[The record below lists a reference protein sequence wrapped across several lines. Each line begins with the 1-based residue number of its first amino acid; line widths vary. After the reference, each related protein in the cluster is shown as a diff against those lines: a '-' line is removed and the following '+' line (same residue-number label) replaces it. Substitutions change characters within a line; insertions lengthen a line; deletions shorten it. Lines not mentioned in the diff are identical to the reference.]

1 MALTHKVRRNR
12 IIVRNHLCIEEKC
25 RKSIELHQRFIAED
39 REEIKGLE
47 EDEKN
52 GIQRKSKDNKSRIE
66 DTYLL
71 IFKYELD
78 DIRAKYSLGDDISTI
93 EEDYHNA
100 IYDLEQTGTR
110 EVGYLSLLWTI
121 SLGILLET
129 DKKNIERLSKVV
141 EKKEINDAVIDFLLC
156 ASDIGYTKISNEYY
170 KENPYAKTRGIIDF
184 AQTDKREASKRLQ
197 TYMEKEWF
205 KGHYDYEWKNSHKE
219 PGYVGYWSFETAA
232 LAKILALDDTSLVNN
247 NHYPYD
253 LAHYKN
259 SMKFKPISLSDYD
272 NKQEIEEL
280 VIIEGIENNPAL
292 EKVIPP
298 RWHAFINE
306 LIQDYNELDN
316 RSFYEKYKK
325 TIGLGQIWFLLEEY
339 EEENE
344 GKNLL
349 GSLIV
354 FAMVEKGCILQL
366 DYKDDLEDYD
376 SYLKNYWDIETK
388 LVQFILDND
397 QNYYALIP
405 MDVDISNMYEVPLQ
419 DVN

>member
-1 MALTHKVRRNR
+1 MRD
-12 IIVRNHLCIEEKC
+12 HLCIEEKC
-25 RKSIELHQRFIAED
+25 REGIEYHKEFIVENKED
-39 REEIKGLE
+39 IESLK
-47 EDEKN
+47 EDERR
-52 GIQRKSKDNKSRIE
+52 GIQRNPIDNPSIIE
-66 DTYLL
+66 ARYLRNFTHQL
-71 IFKYELD
+71 N

-100 IYDLEQTGTR
+100 IDDLEQTGTR

-156 ASDIGYTKISNEYY
+156 ASDIGYTKITNEYD
-170 KENPYAKTRGIIDF
+170 KENPYAKTREIIDL
-184 AQTDKREASKRLQ
+184 AQTDKKEASKRLQ

-205 KGHYDYEWKNSHKE
+205 KGHYDYDWKNSHKE

-232 LAKILALDDTSLVNN
+232 LAKILELDDTSLVNN

-259 SMKFKPISLSDYD
+259 SMKFKPITLSDY
-272 NKQEIEEL
+272 NKEPEIEEL
-280 VIIEGIENNPAL
+280 LIIEGIENNPAL

-298 RWHAFINE
+298 RWQAFINE
-306 LIQDYNELDN
+306 LIHDYNELDN

-405 MDVDISNMYEVPLQ
+405 IAVDISNMYEVPLQ